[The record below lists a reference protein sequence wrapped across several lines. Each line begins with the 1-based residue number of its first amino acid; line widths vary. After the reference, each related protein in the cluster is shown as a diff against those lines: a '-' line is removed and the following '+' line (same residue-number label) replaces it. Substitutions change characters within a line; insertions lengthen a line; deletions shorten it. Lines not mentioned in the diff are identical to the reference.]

1 MDIITEIMELFGAA
15 YLGDFSKYMF
25 MSGAY
30 SSVFYVML
38 LLPILVAFCYY
49 IILDH
54 ILLAQT
60 RKWLII
66 GAVTSAVA
74 ALAGVFIAHQQV
86 EGFTF
91 SQNIL
96 EAGITSGDFLSFG
109 FIVFAYSALFY
120 FISSLIFKSF
130 SSRSR
135 NIPF

>member
-1 MDIITEIMELFGAA
+1 MELFGAA

-49 IILDH
+49 IVLDH

-74 ALAGVFIAHQQV
+74 ALVGVLIAHQQV

-96 EAGITSGDFLSFG
+96 EAGISSADFLSFG
-109 FIVFAYSALFY
+109 FIVFAYSALF
-120 FISSLIFKSF
+120 FFVSSLIFKSF